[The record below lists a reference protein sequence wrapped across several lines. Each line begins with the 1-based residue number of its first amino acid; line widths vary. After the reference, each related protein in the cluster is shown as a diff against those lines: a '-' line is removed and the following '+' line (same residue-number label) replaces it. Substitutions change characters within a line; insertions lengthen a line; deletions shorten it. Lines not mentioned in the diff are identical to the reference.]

1 MQWLVAD
8 CTVATQ
14 ALLLPAQDNATTMAA
29 LTGALRREDNN
40 QKECRRLQKELE
52 ALQGLLQERDAD
64 LQRLKMVIKLKEGL
78 ITRLEVGPPPVVKI
92 AC

>member
-1 MQWLVAD
+1 
-8 CTVATQ
+8 
-14 ALLLPAQDNATTMAA
+14 MAA

-40 QKECRRLQKELE
+40 QKECRRLQRELE

-78 ITRLEVGPPPVVKI
+78 ITRLEVGAHLLPKCTQMWCLDWILQLVGD
-92 AC
+92 